1 MIKRKK
7 NILIILIALAV
18 ALMTAGFSFWII
30 IANPQSI
37 SAIKY
42 SENSA
47 NLPDVAYIVRGGT
60 KHSTYKTVEQAL
72 ISAQSGDIVHVIP
85 GQNPTINS
93 NCTVKSGVSLTLH
106 FEDLESENAQYD
118 GTYGSSSG
126 GHRNADY
133 RNKTREGRDYDAN
146 DVGKNASA
154 KYNYWTQDDCY
165 KYCADRSKHA
175 HVAIKDS
182 DGTITGYA
190 DKCTHFNNFADT
202 KAGNLQN
209 QLTIAKNVTLT
220 VNGTLNIGGFIGNA
234 GQGLGAYTSGY
245 YSQIVMGKNAQIIS
259 NGTIDCLGY
268 VKEEKKNNGSRVIAK
283 TGNVYAPFVIY
294 TYRGGQITAGTF
306 TNSSKVSVMPFT
318 VYDMPNIQS
327 VLEVQGNAKLIGYT
341 SLYTPY
347 FYRTALGIDVE
358 VEPRH
363 NLAEVNVIGDSE
375 SIINIDE
382 NSRVEIKYNDVDG
395 VTSKDGTTTLDLYG
409 NCKNGILAMEAYI
422 GIDINAYIM
431 KIVIDTVP
439 INTKDVYFAIPWK
452 FDITLKSGNFDVK
465 HMMKLLPGATLT
477 VGDEATLNVGNE
489 LIIYDSFVDNTR
501 VYPYPTD
508 AEILALKGKTPAQ
521 LIVNGTVNV
530 GSALGGY
537 VTAGKAN
544 AMIKVNVP
552 NINDGDEISVSSP
565 EGWGT
570 MKGISELIGVVG
582 DIRDGK
588 YGSAFTYTANP
599 NYTNGLVTKTMT
611 GKLYENNTPPADK
624 AFTNKLYVSAGNA
637 SGYFWQEGTGYSQVT
652 LKYDANDGDLTG
664 DEEGKYWIKDGATNN
679 IEFVATPNPVREHYE
694 FVGWYCE
701 DGTTP
706 AIGSLLTDGK
716 TVYAKWVEKEYDLKL
731 VITEKDG
738 SIRTENGGMVKLSTL
753 PYTIAPF
760 DSDDANFEFDG
771 WYTTSAFATAIQNN
785 VITTSNLSQIISGD
799 NVFVYGRFIKAP
811 VTITLKNG
819 NTQVGD
825 VIKIPSGE
833 TFDISSLAEE
843 ESIKALSAN
852 NDNVNVSTYFTG
864 KWYTDSACTNEFTS
878 GKVEGNI
885 TLYAGF
891 ANKYKL
897 TVQNKKGSGGLT
909 NQDSRKGLP
918 QFTLR
923 VYNESGKE
931 IMNHLVISTETTT
944 GAIWLKPTDKYMIE
958 GSTTPSKN
966 GIKSVSVG
974 LINEQCSITADTNV
988 IVTGFYNSGWFSE
1001 SWS

>member
-42 SENSA
+42 SGNSA
-47 NLPDVAYIVRGGT
+47 NLPDVAYIMRGGT

-85 GQNPTINS
+85 GKDPTINS

-106 FEDLESENAQYD
+106 FEDLESGNAQYD

-126 GHRNADY
+126 GHRNGSY
-133 RNKTREGRDYDAN
+133 RDKTREGRDYDAN
-146 DVGKNASA
+146 GTYLRGWAADE
-154 KYNYWTQDDCY
+154 CY
-165 KYCADRSKHA
+165 KYCADRSEHTTTNN
-175 HVAIKDS
+175 S
-182 DGTITGYA
+182 DGSKSETC
-190 DKCTHFNNFADT
+190 KHFAAFADT
-202 KAGNLQN
+202 KEGNLKN

-245 YSQIVMGKNAQIIS
+245 YSQIVMEKNAQIIS

-306 TNSSKVSVMPFT
+306 TNSSNVSVMPFS

-363 NLAEVNVIGDSE
+363 NLADVNVIGDSE

-439 INTKDVYFAIPWK
+439 INTNDVYFAVPWK
-452 FDITLKSGNFDVK
+452 FDITLKSGNFDVE

-477 VGDEATLNVGNE
+477 VGEEATLNVGSE
-489 LIIYDSFVDNTR
+489 LIVYDSFLDDTKA
-501 VYPYPTD
+501 YPYPTD
-508 AEILALKGKTPAQ
+508 AKIQELKGKTPAQ

-544 AMIKVNVP
+544 AMLNVS
-552 NINDGDEISVSSP
+552 DGATLSVSSP

-570 MKGISELIGVVG
+570 MKGVSDLVGVVE
-582 DIRDGK
+582 DIQNKK
-588 YGSAFTYTANP
+588 YGSAFTYTPNS

-611 GKLYENNTPPADK
+611 GKLYEGSGQPTDK
-624 AFTNKLYVSAGNA
+624 ALANKLYVSAGNA

-652 LKYDANDGDLTG
+652 LKYDANGGDLTG

-694 FVGWYCE
+694 FVDWYIDSAC
-701 DGTTP
+701 TTL
-706 AIGSLLTDGK
+706 AIGTPLTNDK
-716 TVYAKWVEKEYDLKL
+716 TLYAKWAEKEYDLKL

-785 VITTSNLSQIISGD
+785 VITTSNLSQIASGD